1 MKFLFDLFPVILF
14 FGAFKY
20 AETHVDTAIALTTSV
35 LGFFGLSGVITAD
48 QAPILL
54 ATVATIIG
62 ALGQVVW
69 VLAHRRK
76 VDTMLWISLGLIV
89 VLGGLT
95 LVLRD
100 ETFIKWKPT
109 ALYWL
114 FAASFFLSATVLK
127 KNLIKAML
135 EAQMSLPEPV
145 WSRLNL
151 SWVGFFLVMGGL
163 NLFVAFNFPTPVWV
177 NYKLFGGT
185 GLMILFVIAQ
195 AMYLSKHAEEKA
207 DVVRPDR

>member
-20 AETHVDTAIALTTSV
+20 AESHVETAVTLTGSV
-35 LGFFGLSGVITAD
+35 LGFFGLAGGVAPD

-54 ATVATIIG
+54 ATVATIVG
-62 ALGQVVW
+62 ALGQVTW
-69 VLAHRRK
+69 VLAHRRR
-76 VDTMLWISLGLIV
+76 VDTMLWVSLGLIV

-100 ETFIKWKPT
+100 PTFIKWKPT

-114 FAASFFLSATVLK
+114 FAASFLISATVFK
-127 KNLIKAML
+127 KNLIRAML
-135 EAQMSLPEPV
+135 EQQMKLPESA
-145 WSRLNL
+145 WAKLNM
-151 SWVGFFLVMGGL
+151 SWVIFFIVMGAI
-163 NLFVAFNFPTPVWV
+163 NLVVAFNFPLTVWV

-185 GLMILFVIAQ
+185 GLMILFVIGQ
-195 AMYLSKHAEEKA
+195 AVYLSKFAEEKN
-207 DVVRPDR
+207 